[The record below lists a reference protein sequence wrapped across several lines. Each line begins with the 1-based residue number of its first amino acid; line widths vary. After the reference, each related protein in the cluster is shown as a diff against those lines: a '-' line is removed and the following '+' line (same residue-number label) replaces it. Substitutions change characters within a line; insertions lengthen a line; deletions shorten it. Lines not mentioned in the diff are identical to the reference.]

1 MAVVSAARA
10 HLESAWRICPTPPP
24 RERLGGEEPRLSSQA
39 LARGLCPE
47 PGKRYNPAV
56 SLTRFE
62 SLRAFRY
69 PAYVRIWLGAFVSNL
84 GTWVQSIAIGVYVTE
99 ATGKAGWT
107 GTMAALTY
115 APAVVLGPLGGAL
128 ADRLDRARF
137 VSLLTL
143 VQMLSAAGL
152 SALAFAGALPLGAI
166 AALVLVSG
174 CASALALPAFNALL
188 SEIVAPEDLLSS
200 VSLSS
205 AQFNL
210 ARTVGPMLTA
220 LVLAW
225 GGIKAAF
232 IVNSL
237 SYLGVLLALLWAPR
251 EPRARLEAQGG
262 LAEGIARG
270 FAVARK
276 DPGIR
281 LALGLVLAATVLVA
295 PFIGLM
301 PAYAIK
307 VFGKG
312 AAAASLLAVGQGVGA
327 LVAAFTAN
335 AIAGRLGVQALLRR
349 AFIALGPIAVA
360 YWLAPSYEAA
370 FCVLIALGGV
380 YLWMLTALS
389 TTCVGR
395 VSREIQ
401 ARMSSLYSVTL
412 SGGYSLGLVVQ
423 GWLGD
428 RVGLRAVPAAAAA
441 LLFLLALGLRRR
453 GSFAAVDAPSE
464 FGGFLQARRG

>member
-1 MAVVSAARA
+1 M
-10 HLESAWRICPTPPP
+10 CP
-24 RERLGGEEPRLSSQA
+24 G
-39 LARGLCPE
+39 
-47 PGKRYNPAV
+47 PGRRYNAAV
-56 SLTRFE
+56 ALTRFD

-69 PAYVRIWLGAFVSNL
+69 PAFVRIWIGAFVSNL
-84 GTWVQSIAIGVYVTE
+84 GSWIQSIAIGVYVTE

-137 VSLLTL
+137 VAILAG

-152 SALAFAGALPLGAI
+152 SALALAGALPLGAI
-166 AALVLVSG
+166 ASLVLVSG
-174 CASALALPAFNALL
+174 CANALAVPAFNALL

-200 VSLSS
+200 VSLAS

-210 ARTVGPMLTA
+210 ARTIGPMLTA
-220 LVLAW
+220 LVLTW

-232 IVNSL
+232 LVNSV
-237 SYLGVLLALLWAPR
+237 SYLAVLFALRSAPR
-251 EPRARLEAQGG
+251 APRAQARPHEGLAKGIAQGM
-262 LAEGIARG
+262 
-270 FAVARK
+270 AVARR

-281 LALGLVLAATVLVA
+281 LALGLVLAAAVLVA

-312 AAAASLLAVGQGVGA
+312 SAAASLLAVAQGVGA

-335 AIAGRLGVQALLRR
+335 ALASRLGVQALLRR
-349 AFIALGPIAVA
+349 AFLAVGPIAAV
-360 YWLAPSYEAA
+360 YWLAPSYELA
-370 FCVLIALGGV
+370 FALLAVLGGV

-389 TTCVGR
+389 TTCIGR

-412 SGGYSLGLVVQ
+412 SGGYSLGLVAQ

-428 RVGLRAVPAAAAA
+428 RLGLRAVPAAAAA
-441 LLFLLALGLRRR
+441 LLFALALVAHRR
-453 GSFAAVDAPSE
+453 GAFAAVDAPSE
-464 FGGFLQARRG
+464 FGGFLQGAGRARPQAEPKSSP